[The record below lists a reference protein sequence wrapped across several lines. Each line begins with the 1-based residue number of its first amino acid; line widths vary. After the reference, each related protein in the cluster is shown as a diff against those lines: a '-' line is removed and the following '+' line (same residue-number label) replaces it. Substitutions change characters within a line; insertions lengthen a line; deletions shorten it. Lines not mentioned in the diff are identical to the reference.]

1 MPFKTFIDGMTRLK
15 KDIDKTNLTYKQKMV
30 LYNTL
35 LRNGIT
41 DNDQLHEMNEIDLLS
56 VHGIGIMYLTRLEE
70 AGLIKRQS
78 IKGGYNGQT
87 YRVTKTNQ
95 YIE

>member
-1 MPFKTFIDGMTRLK
+1 MTRLR

-41 DNDQLHEMNEIDLLS
+41 DSNQLHEMNEIDLLS
-56 VHGIGIMYLTRLEE
+56 IPGIGITYITRLEE
-70 AGLIKRQS
+70 AGLIK
-78 IKGGYNGQT
+78 K
-87 YRVTKTNQ
+87 
-95 YIE
+95 